1 MTPLNPAELS
11 AYLDG
16 ELSETRAREVAA
28 MIAASPAL
36 LDELDMLGSRDTAW
50 RAAARS
56 AAFRPAL
63 RLRAAG
69 DTAVSGKTIMV
80 CIALFVAIAAVVR
93 GFDNLAVSLVLN
105 LVAAALVSI
114 GVYVLARS
122 DLAMPRDAPVAT

>member
-28 MIAASPAL
+28 MVAANPAL
-36 LDELDMLGSRDTAW
+36 RDELDMLGSEDAAW
-50 RAAARS
+50 RVAAGS

-63 RLRAAG
+63 RLQAVG
-69 DTAVSGKTIMV
+69 DTTVSSRTIMV
-80 CIALFVAIAAVVR
+80 CVALFVVIAAVVR
-93 GFDNLAVSLVLN
+93 GFDSLAASLALN

-122 DLAMPRDAPVAT
+122 DPTMPRDAPLAM

>member
-16 ELSETRAREVAA
+16 ELSETRAREVAG
-28 MIAASPAL
+28 MIAANPAL
-36 LDELDMLGSRDTAW
+36 LDELDMLGREDAAW
-50 RAAARS
+50 RVAAGA

-63 RLRAAG
+63 RLQAAG
-69 DTAVSGKTIMV
+69 GTAVSGGTIMV
-80 CIALFVAIAAVVR
+80 CVALFVAIAAVVR
-93 GFDNLAVSLVLN
+93 GFDSLAASLALN

-122 DLAMPRDAPVAT
+122 DLAMPRKAPFPT

>member
-16 ELSETRAREVAA
+16 ELSETRAREIAA
-28 MIAASPAL
+28 MIAANPAL
-36 LDELDMLGSRDTAW
+36 LDELDMLGSEDAAW

-56 AAFRPAL
+56 AAFSPAL
-63 RLRAAG
+63 RLQAG
-69 DTAVSGKTIMV
+69 GDMVVSSKTIMV
-80 CIALFVAIAAVVR
+80 CVALFVAIAAVVR
-93 GFDNLAVSLVLN
+93 GFDSLAASLALN

-122 DLAMPRDAPVAT
+122 DLAMPRDAPLAM

>member
-28 MIAASPAL
+28 MIAANPAL
-36 LDELDMLGSRDTAW
+36 LDELDMLGREDAAW
-50 RAAARS
+50 RVAAGA

-63 RLRAAG
+63 RLQAAG
-69 DTAVSGKTIMV
+69 DTAVSSRTIMV
-80 CIALFVAIAAVVR
+80 CVALFVVIAAVVR

-122 DLAMPRDAPVAT
+122 DLAMPRDAPLAM